1 MSHEPYYLIL
11 ATFLELEY
19 FSISLTENNKL
30 NFQKETSYY
39 IKSFINT
46 AERRWRDWSKN
57 LCEGLMDMDNSVG
70 KDYGSGE
77 QAGWREAKGKKLGQ
91 L

>member
-46 AERRWRDWSKN
+46 AERR
-57 LCEGLMDMDNSVG
+57 
-70 KDYGSGE
+70 
-77 QAGWREAKGKKLGQ
+77 
-91 L
+91 